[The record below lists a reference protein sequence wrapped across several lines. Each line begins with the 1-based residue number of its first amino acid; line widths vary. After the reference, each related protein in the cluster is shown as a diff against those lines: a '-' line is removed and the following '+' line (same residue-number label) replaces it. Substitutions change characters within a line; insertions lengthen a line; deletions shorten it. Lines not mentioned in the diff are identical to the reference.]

1 MNIFSRDRFSNAADH
16 HPAAPPHPHRSGDPG
31 RRPADLGFSS
41 PSVPLSGQRLHH
53 HAYHAAH
60 LRPDPGALF
69 CHVPGNRAAYQRR
82 FRRND
87 PRPAALICQR
97 KIYTGHYASF
107 FSACCLRWA
116 AHVFLRPSSKR
127 PAAIQTLP
135 KNIKPPSISGSG
147 ISLNFPVP
155 SYPA

>member
-1 MNIFSRDRFSNAADH
+1 MAVVRRLYHNAYGRLSPASSAMTPQTLPPTSPPPGKFTTISAALVPTLPTLSLPIGEFRWPSSLSRRYHGGTIVCVCASFCILT
-16 HPAAPPHPHRSGDPG
+16 PAYSP
-31 RRPADLGFSS
+31 FSS
-41 PSVPLSGQRLHH
+41 VQFSLP
-53 HAYHAAH
+53 
-60 LRPDPGALF
+60 
-69 CHVPGNRAAYQRR
+69 
-82 FRRND
+82 
-87 PRPAALICQR
+87 
-97 KIYTGHYASF
+97 F